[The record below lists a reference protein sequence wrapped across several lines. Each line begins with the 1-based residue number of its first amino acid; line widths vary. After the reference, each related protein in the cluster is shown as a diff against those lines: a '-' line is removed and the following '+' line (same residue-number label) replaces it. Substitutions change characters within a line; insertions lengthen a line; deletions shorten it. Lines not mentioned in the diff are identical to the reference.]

1 LRLISVNQWTLGSA
15 LTAAL
20 FSLPVLI
27 IAGFVFVPA
36 GDIWRHMATTVLPD
50 YIANSIALT
59 AGVAV
64 LSLIIGVATAWLTSM
79 CEFSGR
85 RVLEWALLLTSSVSP
100 TRDCSHL
107 RERCRNGC
115 GCRPV

>member
-1 LRLISVNQWTLGSA
+1 MRFYRLNQWTVGSA

-36 GDIWRHMATTVLPD
+36 GDIWRHLASTVLPD
-50 YIANSIALT
+50 YIANSITLT
-59 AGVAV
+59 VGVAV
-64 LSLIIGVATAWLTSM
+64 LSLIIGVAAAWLTSM

-85 RVLEWALLLTSSVSP
+85 RVLEWALLLPLAAPAYIIGFTYAG
-100 TRDCSHL
+100 L
-107 RERCRNGC
+107 L
-115 GCRPV
+115 